1 MIIIIII
8 IKMFV
13 RHGDDL
19 FADSPLPSGLP
30 MCVSL
35 VLWDS
40 LYLNQLSY
48 RDRDNNPNDNDPSSK
63 NRSFSMMLVHVPF
76 IQNPTTSRH
85 RSMNHAFFYWS
96 IICQFHNTNYPLPA
110 VFSPLSVDTLIP
122 LRVSFGVRYAL
133 RFHSSK
139 LSSSSSSS
147 SSDPSNVDPIMDLH
161 DIPQGALC
169 KLWFSFTS
177 GYDWNMVAIDTP
189 SKMSALVCHHVEVC
203 SNDPYDA
210 LPLYMDS
217 YTSFQ
222 YKRLPPLVSE
232 DEMNHYK
239 SIIFAVLRY
248 YKHHSFVFPMDE
260 VFTHSGSKKK
270 RKLDVFD
277 QVDLFKSYFFL
288 PLSHYLEP
296 SSD

>member
-1 MIIIIII
+1 
-8 IKMFV
+8 MFV

-19 FADSPLPSGLP
+19 FSDRPLPSGLP

-48 RDRDNNPNDNDPSSK
+48 RDRDNPSSK
-63 NRSFSMMLVHVPF
+63 NRPFSMMLVHVPF

-96 IICQFHNTNYPLPA
+96 ILCQFHNTRYPLPT
-110 VFSPLSVDTLIP
+110 VFSPLSVDGLIP

-139 LSSSSSSS
+139 LSSLSSTSS
-147 SSDPSNVDPIMDLH
+147 SSDPGDDDAIIDLH
-161 DIPQGALC
+161 DIPRGALC
-169 KLWFSFTS
+169 KIWFSFTS
-177 GYDWNMVAIDTP
+177 HYDWNMVAIDTP

-260 VFTHSGSKKK
+260 VKQ
-270 RKLDVFD
+270 RNLDVFD

-288 PLSHYLEP
+288 PLSHYLEA